1 MTSEPEQGPDDD
13 CIERSLRALGAEVDA
28 ALDDRELRCGP
39 FLLMEE
45 IGEGGYG
52 VVYVAIQDE
61 PVERRVAVKLLK
73 HGLGT
78 RDVLR
83 RFRTEQ
89 QALARIDH
97 PCVASILE
105 AGVTPDGRPWFAMPL
120 IEGDS
125 ITAACDDARL
135 GVPERLTLL
144 ARVCDGV
151 HAAHVQG
158 ILHRDL
164 KPGNVLV
171 AGAADGS
178 LAPKIID
185 FGIAKALDAEHA
197 HDATLTQPGRT
208 VGTPA
213 YMAPEQLDHASPT
226 SDVRSDVYAL
236 GVLIAEVLSGCRPDH
251 DADPHRRAPLRPS
264 RMVESLGLE
273 DARVAAEHRGL
284 HSGESLRRA
293 LAGDVDAI
301 AAKAT
306 MPEPGLRY
314 QSAEALADDLR
325 RAMQSEPVRARP
337 PGSGYVVGRFL
348 RRHRVAAAAAMA
360 LALGVVAVAGLSVV
374 NARQAR
380 ALSRAS
386 QSRAEQAEQLN
397 DLLRSMFARID
408 PATARTRDSA
418 MLLGMLDAAG
428 AGLVAQSD
436 DLDPEVLGEMTRT
449 LVEGYDQLDRPEQ
462 AVALCRRLLP
472 RLEAA
477 VGAADRDDESIKA
490 AARGAAKVATALGDA
505 IYREGALKAGALPD
519 LADREAPRDAWRHA
533 LTILERADELDC
545 ADGVRASIRL
555 WSVRAGRVKGSD
567 QQQVLAI
574 EPWIGDRLD
583 LLGERDPDRW
593 RFVVRRAE
601 IDDYT
606 GLLANYPPLID
617 EYAAALGPTH
627 PDVVKSRIRNVRFHV
642 GAALESQRHDTKRKG
657 IPLLR
662 GGELQSHWM
671 HTAGLSNGVVTDAT
685 RVFGPDHSITTSA
698 RLWDLAA
705 QGHAF
710 GPEHARPL
718 YEALRR
724 DVTADSARRSE
735 FERQVEATWAGIS
748 VNPLNG
754 IWWGP

>member
-1 MTSEPEQGPDDD
+1 MTSEPEQEPDDA

-105 AGVTPDGRPWFAMPL
+105 AGVTSDGRPWFAMPL

-135 GVPERLTLL
+135 GVPERLALL

-171 AGAADGS
+171 ASDADGS

-185 FGIAKALDAEHA
+185 FGIAKALDADQA

-208 VGTPA
+208 IGTPA
-213 YMAPEQLDHASPT
+213 YMAPEQLDHATPT

-236 GVLIAEVLSGCRPDH
+236 GVLTAEVLAGCRPDH
-251 DADPHRRAPLRPS
+251 DVDPHRRVPLRPS

-273 DARVAAEHRGL
+273 YARVAAEHRGL
-284 HSGESLRRA
+284 HGGESLRRA

-301 AAKAT
+301 VAKAT
-306 MPEPGLRY
+306 MPEPARRY

-325 RAMQSEPVRARP
+325 RAVRSEPVRARP

-348 RRHRVAAAAAMA
+348 RRHRVAAAAAIA
-360 LALGVVAVAGLSVV
+360 FALGVVAVAGLSVV

-397 DLLRSMFARID
+397 DLMRSMFARID

-428 AGLVAQSD
+428 AGLVARAD

-449 LVEGYDQLDRPEQ
+449 LVEGYDQLDRPAQ
-462 AVALCRRLLP
+462 AVALCQSLLP
-472 RLEAA
+472 RMEAA
-477 VGAADRDDESIKA
+477 FAAADHDAESMKA
-490 AARGAAKVATALGDA
+490 CARGAAKVATALGDA

-519 LADREAPRDAWRHA
+519 LANREAPRDAWRHA
-533 LTILERADELDC
+533 LTILERADQLDC

-567 QQQVLAI
+567 EQEVLAI
-574 EPWIGDRLD
+574 EPWIGERLD

-593 RFVVRRAE
+593 RFVVRRTE
-601 IDDYT
+601 LDNYE
-606 GLLANYPPLID
+606 GLLANYPGLID
-617 EYAAALGPTH
+617 KYATALGPTH

-642 GAALESQRHDTKRKG
+642 GAALESHRHETKRSG
-657 IPLLR
+657 ITLLR
-662 GGELQSHWM
+662 GEELQSHWL
-671 HTAGLSNGVVTDAT
+671 HTAGLSKGVVTDAT
-685 RVFGPDHSITTSA
+685 LVFGPDHSITTSA

-710 GPEHARPL
+710 GPKHALPL

-724 DVTADSARRSE
+724 DVTADAAQRSE
-735 FERQVEATWAGIS
+735 FVRQVEATWAGIAED
-748 VNPLNG
+748 PLKG

>member
-39 FLLMEE
+39 YLLMEE

-197 HDATLTQPGRT
+197 HEATLTQPGRT

-284 HSGESLRRA
+284 HGGESLRRA

-301 AAKAT
+301 VAKAT

-325 RAMQSEPVRARP
+325 RAMRSEPVRARP

-348 RRHRVAAAAAMA
+348 RRHRVAAAAATA

-428 AGLVAQSD
+428 AGLAAQSD

-477 VGAADRDDESIKA
+477 VGAADHDAESIKA

-567 QQQVLAI
+567 ELGAQALDG
-574 EPWIGDRLD
+574 WIVDRLS
-583 LLGERDPDRW
+583 LLPATDRERW
-593 RFVVRRAE
+593 RFVIRQAE
-601 IDDYT
+601 LNPFEV
-606 GLLANYPPLID
+606 LLKDYPPLVD
-617 EYAAALGPTH
+617 RYADALGANH
-627 PDVVKSRIRNVRFHV
+627 PDVLKARIRNVRFHV
-642 GAALESQRHDTKRKG
+642 GAALVSLRTEPKLDG
-657 IPLLR
+657 IPHLR
-662 GGELQSHWM
+662 GEALAQHWLA
-671 HTAGLSNGVVTDAT
+671 TARLSATTLRDAQE
-685 RVFGPDHSITTSA
+685 VFGQDHSVTTSA

-724 DVTADSARRSE
+724 DVTADSAIRSE

-748 VNPLNG
+748 DNPLKG

>member
-1 MTSEPEQGPDDD
+1 MTSEPEQGPDDA

-52 VVYVAIQDE
+52 VVYAAIQDE

-135 GVPERLTLL
+135 GVPERLALL

-171 AGAADGS
+171 ADAADGS

-185 FGIAKALDAEHA
+185 FGIAKALDADHA

-208 VGTPA
+208 IGTPT
-213 YMAPEQLDHASPT
+213 YMAPEQLDHATPT

-236 GVLIAEVLSGCRPDH
+236 GVLIAEVLAGCRPDH
-251 DADPHRRAPLRPS
+251 DADPHRRVPLRPS

-284 HSGESLRRA
+284 HGGESLRRA

-301 AAKAT
+301 VAKAT
-306 MPEPGLRY
+306 MPEPALRY

-325 RAMQSEPVRARP
+325 RAVRSEPVRARP

-397 DLLRSMFARID
+397 DLMRSMFARID

-428 AGLVAQSD
+428 TGLLARAD

-449 LVEGYDQLDRPEQ
+449 LVEGYDQLDRPAQ
-462 AVALCRRLLP
+462 AVALCQSLLP
-472 RLEAA
+472 RMEAA
-477 VGAADRDDESIKA
+477 FAAADHDAESMKA
-490 AARGAAKVATALGDA
+490 CARGAAKVATALGDA

-533 LTILERADELDC
+533 LNILERADELDC

-567 QQQVLAI
+567 EQGVLAI
-574 EPWIGDRLD
+574 EPWIGERID

-593 RFVVRRAE
+593 RFVVRRTE
-601 IDDYT
+601 LDNYE
-606 GLLANYPPLID
+606 GLLVNYPGLID
-617 EYAAALGPTH
+617 KYATALGPTH

-642 GAALESQRHDTKRKG
+642 GAALESHRHETKRSG

-662 GGELQSHWM
+662 GEELQSHWL
-671 HTAGLSNGVVTDAT
+671 HTAGLSKGVVTDAT
-685 RVFGPDHSITTSA
+685 RVFGQDHSITTSA

-724 DVTADSARRSE
+724 DVTADAAQRSE

-748 VNPLNG
+748 EDPLKG